1 MTYLS
6 VLNRQKVKVLSEIS
20 SDLPSFGAS
29 NQKNN
34 SQKTQAMAM
43 KEKWSGFMK
52 KVNNQFSSSGNF
64 KGQGRVLGSSSSGPV
79 NSILTRPSQA
89 QTPTSDS
96 SSSNSKPSLPSKPT
110 NSDRNKPVST
120 DDIEPTP
127 KPENGFDP
135 YGSLITSSKVSK
147 NGFTLDMLECPI
159 CGAPYR
165 TEEEVSEHV
174 EICVNTD
181 PSDRKGG
188 DIDTESNRNEFED
201 SSSVQLDVCVGS
213 YLSGNPPEG
222 SVQVVLRLLRN
233 IVNEPGNDKF
243 RKIRMSNPKIREAIG
258 EVSGGIE
265 LLEHVGFVLN
275 EEAGEMFAVMDVPK
289 KETITLINRTITLL
303 EPGKTDDVKTSDS
316 EKEEKVVEPKKID
329 RQIRVFFSVPES
341 VAAKIELPDSFYN
354 LSADELKREADSRKK
369 RIAESQL
376 LIPKSY
382 KEKQA
387 KAARRK
393 YRRTMIRI
401 QFPDGVVLQAVF
413 APWEPTSTLYKLV
426 SSSLKEP
433 SLEFELLDPVLV
445 KRRVIP
451 SYPAAGQ
458 KPRTLDDEDLVPSA
472 LIKFKPFET
481 DSVVFTGLSNELLEM
496 SEPLVTN

>member
-1 MTYLS
+1 
-6 VLNRQKVKVLSEIS
+6 
-20 SDLPSFGAS
+20 
-29 NQKNN
+29 
-34 SQKTQAMAM
+34 MAM
-43 KEKWSGFMK
+43 EEKWSGFMK

-79 NSILTRPSQA
+79 NPINARPSQA
-89 QTPTSDS
+89 QTASRKPVPPPSSSSSS
-96 SSSNSKPSLPSKPT
+96 SSSNSNPSLPSKPT
-110 NSDRNKPVST
+110 T
-120 DDIEPTP
+120 DNTEPTR

-135 YGSLITSSKVSK
+135 YGSLITSSMVSK
-147 NGFTLDMLECPI
+147 NGFTLNMLECPI

-174 EICVNTD
+174 EICVNTNS
-181 PSDRKGG
+181 SDRKGG
-188 DIDTESNRNEFED
+188 DTDTESNGNEQKE
-201 SSSVQLDVCVGS
+201 SSRVELEVCVGS
-213 YLSGNPPEG
+213 YLLGNPPEG

-233 IVNEPGNDKF
+233 IVKEPGNDKF
-243 RKIRMSNPKIREAIG
+243 RKIRMSNPKIKEAVG
-258 EVSGGIE
+258 DVSGGVE
-265 LLEHVGFVLN
+265 LLEHVGFMLK
-275 EEAGEMFAVMDVPK
+275 EDGGEMFAVMDVP
-289 KETITLINRTITLL
+289 ERERITLINRAIMLL
-303 EPGKTDDVKTSDS
+303 EPGKTDDAKTSDS
-316 EKEEKVVEPKKID
+316 EKEEKVEPKKID

-354 LSADELKREADSRKK
+354 LSADELKREAELRRKK
-369 RIAESQL
+369 IAESQL

-413 APWEPTSTLYKLV
+413 APWEPTSNLYKFV

-451 SYPAAGQ
+451 CFPAAGQ
-458 KPRTLDDEDLVPSA
+458 KPRTLDDENLVPSA
-472 LIKFKPFET
+472 LIKFKPTET
-481 DSVVFTGLSNELLEM
+481 DSIVFTGLSNELLEM
-496 SEPLVTN
+496 SEPLGTN

>member
-1 MTYLS
+1 
-6 VLNRQKVKVLSEIS
+6 
-20 SDLPSFGAS
+20 
-29 NQKNN
+29 
-34 SQKTQAMAM
+34 MAM
-43 KEKWSGFMK
+43 KEQWSGFMK

-79 NSILTRPSQA
+79 NPILPCPSQTRSLSPKPVP
-89 QTPTSDS
+89 QSSS
-96 SSSNSKPSLPSKPT
+96 SSSNSKPSLPSKPI
-110 NSDRNKPVST
+110 NSDQNKPVST
-120 DDIEPTP
+120 DDIKPTR

-147 NGFTLDMLECPI
+147 NGFILDMLECPI
-159 CGAPYR
+159 CGVPYR

-174 EICVNTD
+174 EICVNTN

-188 DIDTESNRNEFED
+188 DTDTELNRNEFED
-201 SSSVQLDVCVGS
+201 LSRDELEVRVGS

-233 IVNEPGNDKF
+233 IFKEPGSDKF

-258 EVSGGIE
+258 EISGGVE
-265 LLEHVGFVLN
+265 LVEHVGFVLK
-275 EEAGEMFAVMDVPK
+275 EEGGEMFAVMDVPR
-289 KETITLINRTITLL
+289 KERITLIKRAITLL

-316 EKEEKVVEPKKID
+316 EKEEKVEPKKID

-354 LSADELKREADSRKK
+354 LSADELKRESELRQKK
-369 RIAESQL
+369 IAESQL

-413 APWEPTSTLYKLV
+413 SPWEPTSSLYEFV

-433 SLEFELLDPVLV
+433 CLEFELLDPVLV

-451 SYPAAGQ
+451 SFPAAGQ
-458 KPRTLDDEDLVPSA
+458 KPRTLDDEGLVPSA
-472 LIKFKPFET
+472 LIKFKPIET

-496 SEPLVTN
+496 SEPL

>member
-1 MTYLS
+1 
-6 VLNRQKVKVLSEIS
+6 
-20 SDLPSFGAS
+20 
-29 NQKNN
+29 
-34 SQKTQAMAM
+34 MAM
-43 KEKWSGFMK
+43 KDKWSGFMK

-64 KGQGRVLGSSSSGPV
+64 KGQGRVLGSSSSEPV
-79 NSILTRPSQA
+79 NPIHTRLSQT
-89 QTPTSDS
+89 QTPPPPPS
-96 SSSNSKPSLPSKPT
+96 SSSSSSDSKPSLPSKPT
-110 NSDRNKPVST
+110 NSDQNKPVST
-120 DDIEPTP
+120 DDR

-174 EICVNTD
+174 EICVDTN
-181 PSDRKGG
+181 PSDRKHG

-201 SSSVQLDVCVGS
+201 SSRAQLEVCVGS

-233 IVNEPGNDKF
+233 IVKEPGNDKF

-258 EVSGGIE
+258 EVSGGVE

-275 EEAGEMFAVMDVPK
+275 EEGGEMFAVMDVPK
-289 KETITLINRTITLL
+289 KERIALINRAIMLF

-316 EKEEKVVEPKKID
+316 EKEEKVEPKKID

-354 LSADELKREADSRKK
+354 LSADELKREAELRKK
-369 RIAESQL
+369 KNAESQL

-413 APWEPTSTLYKLV
+413 APWEPTSSLYKFV

-433 SLEFELLDPVLV
+433 CLEFELLDPVLV

-451 SYPAAGQ
+451 SFPAAGQ
-458 KPRTLDDEDLVPSA
+458 KPRTLDDEGLVPSA